1 MSRTQRT
8 AQDVFVSLLANRQR
22 AFLMMLGLA
31 VGVAVLSAV
40 IVMGQG
46 TRARVMG
53 LVRVHNLDM
62 VMVRAGGDEQIFAPT
77 ADRGLASLFEADARA
92 IEAEIPNIQLV
103 SVVQNKRD
111 INLAFEDR
119 ATTTRAFGVDPSWTD
134 IRYRDLAEGEPLT
147 SEDMASM
154 ARVALLGFD
163 VARRLFPEGGAV
175 GRTIRVENDPYVVK
189 GVFTEVGTAT
199 AADVENFDDRLVVPF
214 TTSSRRLFNRPYLE
228 QIVMRVVDTG
238 AIVETSERVRALLRV
253 RHNIGQGEPDDFF
266 VREPED
272 VVGAALETPRTM
284 FALMG
289 GISFVALI
297 AGGLVIM
304 NLMLIAVAQRSRE
317 IGLRRA
323 LGARASD
330 ITRQFLFEALFVA
343 LLGGLAGVVLGV
355 AVASG
360 LAAAGIGN
368 IQITWVPFAAA
379 LAACTVIGLAFGVY
393 PARKAARIDPAT
405 TLRGRAA

>member
-1 MSRTQRT
+1 MSRTQRN
-8 AQDVFVSLLANRQR
+8 ARDVFASLMAHKQR
-22 AFLMMLGLA
+22 ALLMMLGIGA
-31 VGVAVLSAV
+31 GVAVLAAV
-40 IVMGQG
+40 ITMGLG
-46 TRARVMG
+46 TQARVME
-53 LVRVHNLDM
+53 LVQVHNLDM

-119 ATTTRAFGVDPSWTD
+119 ATTTRAFGVDPTWTD
-134 IRYRDLAEGEPLT
+134 IRYRDLAMGEPL
-147 SEDMASM
+147 SGEDMASM
-154 ARVALLGFD
+154 ARVALIGWD
-163 VARRLFPEGGAV
+163 VARRLFPEGDAV
-175 GRTIRVENDPYVVK
+175 GRTIRVENEPYVIK
-189 GVFTEVGTAT
+189 GVFAEVGTAT

-228 QIVMRVVDTG
+228 QIVMRVEDTG
-238 AIVETSERVRALLRV
+238 AIVDTAERVRALLRV

-272 VVGAALETPRTM
+272 VVGAAMETPATM
-284 FALMG
+284 FAMMA
-289 GISFVALI
+289 GISGIALL

-304 NLMLIAVAQRSRE
+304 NLMLITVSQRAGE

-323 LGARASD
+323 LGATESD
-330 ITRQFLFEALFVA
+330 ISRQFLFESLFIALA
-343 LLGGLAGVVLGV
+343 GGLAGAVIGV
-355 AVASG
+355 GAAWG

-368 IQITWVPFAAA
+368 SQITWMPFAAA
-379 LAACTVIGLAFGVY
+379 FVACTAIGLAFGVY

-405 TLRGRAA
+405 SLRGRTA